1 MKTHFFEEHPFLI
14 CSEHQTKP
22 IHKFSCFVP
31 QNNPHFVNRLDY
43 AETSHVSL
51 GQCKDRGR
59 LVANTPLS
67 QSVRPDLTRPPDP
80 TTRPDPQE

>member
-31 QNNPHFVNRLDY
+31 QNNPHFVNRLNYEGNSDGRTKPRLELHFATKLY
-43 AETSHVSL
+43 LKGFPTLYLSICPNVS
-51 GQCKDRGR
+51 K
-59 LVANTPLS
+59 
-67 QSVRPDLTRPPDP
+67 
-80 TTRPDPQE
+80 

>member
-31 QNNPHFVNRLDY
+31 QNNPHFVNRLNYYERLPYLAVRVLILSTLDTSLS
-43 AETSHVSL
+43 AEYMY
-51 GQCKDRGR
+51 
-59 LVANTPLS
+59 
-67 QSVRPDLTRPPDP
+67 
-80 TTRPDPQE
+80 